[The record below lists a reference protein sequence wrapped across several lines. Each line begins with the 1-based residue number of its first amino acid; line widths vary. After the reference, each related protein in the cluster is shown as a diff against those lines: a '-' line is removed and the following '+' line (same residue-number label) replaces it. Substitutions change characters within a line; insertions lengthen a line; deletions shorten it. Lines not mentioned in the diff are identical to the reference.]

1 MTKNQSHGARLA
13 VSTWS
18 LHRNLGQPEFYGPE
32 AGQHIPTATHG
43 RGKLA
48 LLDVPA
54 QIAAFGISTLEICHF
69 HLPSRDQSYLG
80 ELRAALR
87 EANVELFS
95 LLIDAGDITHAGD
108 AARDQRWIGDWIAV
122 AAALGAQRMRVIA
135 GKATPSDATLAASC
149 AALRTL
155 AQQAQAAG
163 IRLMT
168 ENWFDL
174 LAGPAEVSALLDQL
188 AGHVG
193 LCLDFGNWRGP
204 TKYTALAAIA
214 PHAESCHTKAHFS
227 AAAVIDRAD
236 YERCLDLTRAAGFAG
251 PYTLI
256 YDGPD
261 DDEWRGLAAERAIVE
276 QYLV

>member
-1 MTKNQSHGARLA
+1 MTKTQSHGARLA

-18 LHRNLGQPEFYGPE
+18 LHRQLGQPEFYGPE
-32 AGQHIPTATHG
+32 AGQRIPTTTHG

-48 LLDVPA
+48 LRDVPA
-54 QIAAFGISTLEICHF
+54 QLAAFGISTLEICHF
-69 HLPSRDQSYLG
+69 HVPSRDPSYLD
-80 ELRAALR
+80 ELRAALHQ
-87 EANVELFS
+87 ADVELFS
-95 LLIDAGDITHAGD
+95 LLVDAGDITHASD
-108 AARDQRWIGDWIAV
+108 AARDQRWIGNWIAV
-122 AAALGAQRMRVIA
+122 AAALGAQRVRVIA
-135 GKATPSDATLAASC
+135 GQAPPSN
-149 AALRTL
+149 AALATSCTALRAL

-188 AGHVG
+188 AGDVG

-214 PHAESCHTKAHFS
+214 PRAESCHTKAHFS
-227 AAAVIDRAD
+227 AAAVLDRAD
-236 YERCLDLTRAAGFAG
+236 YERCLDLTQAAGFAG

-261 DDEWRGLAAERAIVE
+261 DDEWRGLAAERVIVE
-276 QYLV
+276 HYLG